1 MKAEDCKKSFYSN
14 MFFFRN
20 EKDVVFVNKDKA
32 NYKDFPNIEE
42 SDQFFKKRADSN
54 QEIFFKEKNEKS
66 LKPSKKKED
75 QKNPEE
81 TKITLEKWKS
91 LPDSLRN
98 LILMRN
104 SENPSE
110 INEVEMPKYLTKFNK
125 TQYKL
130 KRQNMN
136 EEKKMAQNKKN
147 ENFEEGK
154 NNMGLTG
161 FGILDGDLKRDY
173 GAYRGDKGMN
183 AWMRDSNDKMNIFNY
198 IDSREWSNNF

>member
-1 MKAEDCKKSFYSN
+1 